1 MAQLA
6 AFWAKLTML
15 VSTIRFSDIVD
26 ILIVAYLIYNVIML
40 IRKTNSYRLAQG
52 VLLILIALWPYAQ
65 RSSQV
70 LERAGITATVL
81 KAPQSVSKTGC
92 TYCVKLY
99 ESRLV
104 RALALLDRAAIQRG
118 KVYRLLKDGTYQE
131 VTV

>member
-1 MAQLA
+1 MQRYCLIMCRS
-6 AFWAKLTML
+6 LT
-15 VSTIRFSDIVD
+15 
-26 ILIVAYLIYNVIML
+26 
-40 IRKTNSYRLAQG
+40 
-52 VLLILIALWPYAQ
+52 YAQ

-104 RALALLDRAAIQRG
+104 RALRSWTAQRSGGVRCIACWKMALTRR
-118 KVYRLLKDGTYQE
+118 
-131 VTV
+131 

>member
-1 MAQLA
+1 MWEGAHDA
-6 AFWAKLTML
+6 ALL
-15 VSTIRFSDIVD
+15 SDHVQVVD
-26 ILIVAYLIYNVIML
+26 LCTAVI
-40 IRKTNSYRLAQG
+40 
-52 VLLILIALWPYAQ
+52 
-65 RSSQV
+65 
-70 LERAGITATVL
+70 ERAGITATVL

-118 KVYRLLKDGTYQE
+118 KVYRLLEDGTYQE

>member
-1 MAQLA
+1 MMQRYCLIMCRA
-6 AFWAKLTML
+6 LT
-15 VSTIRFSDIVD
+15 
-26 ILIVAYLIYNVIML
+26 
-40 IRKTNSYRLAQG
+40 
-52 VLLILIALWPYAQ
+52 YAQ

-99 ESRLV
+99 DSRLV
-104 RALALLDRAAIQRG
+104 RALALLDRAAIRRG
-118 KVYRLLKDGTYQE
+118 KVYRLLEDGTYQE